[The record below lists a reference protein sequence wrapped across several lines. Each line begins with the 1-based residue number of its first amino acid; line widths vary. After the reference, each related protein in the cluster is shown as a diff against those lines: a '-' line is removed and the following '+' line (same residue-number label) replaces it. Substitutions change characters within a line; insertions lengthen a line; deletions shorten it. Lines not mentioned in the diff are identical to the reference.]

1 MKSLFIDTSLNRII
15 VALIDNNTIL
25 SFYNE
30 ECYRDFSSQVMKI
43 IDEQFHK
50 TSLSVQ
56 DIDKLFVVVG
66 PGSFTGIRIGL
77 TIAKVIGWSLNKKI
91 IPISSLE
98 LLATTPINKEYI
110 VSYIDAR
117 HNCVYAGIYD
127 KNLNVYMSDRYIE
140 MSELVKLINDDAM
153 AAVTY
158 DTPIDMVSNNKPQ
171 IDVLRVINKYIN
183 AEGVD
188 AHLIKPNY
196 LKLTEAEVKMN
207 ADN

>member
-25 SFYNE
+25 SYYNE
-30 ECYRDFSSQVMKI
+30 ECYRDFSAQVMKI
-43 IDEQFHK
+43 IDEQFQK
-50 TSLSVQ
+50 TNLSVG

-77 TIAKVIGWSLNKKI
+77 TIAKVMGWSLNKKI
-91 IPISSLE
+91 VPLSSLE
-98 LLATTPINKEYI
+98 LLATTPHEQDYA

-127 KNLNVYMSDRYIE
+127 KNLDAYISDRYMTIE
-140 MSELVKLINDDAM
+140 ELSKIINSEAM
-153 AAVTY
+153 IGITY
-158 DTPIDMVSNNKPQ
+158 DQFINTLPNIKPQ
-171 IDVLRVINKYIN
+171 IDILKIISKHQNE
-183 AEGVD
+183 EGID

-196 LKLTEAEVKMN
+196 LKLTEAEVKRH